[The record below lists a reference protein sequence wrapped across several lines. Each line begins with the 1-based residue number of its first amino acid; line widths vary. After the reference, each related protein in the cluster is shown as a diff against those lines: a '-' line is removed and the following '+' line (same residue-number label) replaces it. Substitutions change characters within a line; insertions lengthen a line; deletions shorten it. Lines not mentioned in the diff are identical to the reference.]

1 MEKLWMLKQTTTNL
15 KEISMKC
22 SISETM
28 ALILANRGIKEVKE
42 IKKFL
47 NASLADLYDPFLMK
61 DMKKGVDIIIKAINE
76 RKKIVVYGDYDAD
89 GVTSTTILYKAI
101 KQCKAQVSYHIP
113 DRESEGYGMST
124 SRIKILKEQ
133 GTEVIISCD
142 NGISAMEQVKL
153 AKELGITVIITDH
166 HELSFIVEDHGER
179 KYITPEADAVINPKQ
194 SDCKY
199 PFKLLC
205 GAGIAFKFVQA
216 LFSELG
222 MKEESALDF
231 IEMAGIGTVC
241 DIVDLIDENRIIVK
255 NALER
260 LSSTENLG
268 IIALK
273 KVLGINDKA
282 VNTYN
287 IGYQIGPCINAT
299 GRLDKA
305 SLSVELLLSEDE
317 ERAAELAK
325 KLNELNKERQDM
337 TNNSLEE
344 AIQLVETLNLSK
356 QKVLV
361 IYIKDLHESIAGIV
375 AGKIKERY
383 YLPTILLTGGK
394 EMPKGS
400 GRSIEEYNMF
410 EELLK
415 CKEVIEKFGGHP
427 MAAGLSIKEENI
439 DILRKKLNENCALT
453 EADFKPKIRIE
464 KRLPLRNV
472 DLNFIEELQVL
483 EPFGKGNPAPLFAE
497 RNINIQGVSYLGKD
511 SSTLKLYMDLG
522 DGKTKAEGI
531 CFGRSE
537 DFKEL
542 LNSGSSRTSSNL
554 RLDLIFSP
562 QINEYLGK
570 KSLQFKITDFRLSN
584 S

>member
-15 KEISMKC
+15 KEIAMKC
-22 SISETM
+22 SISETL
-28 ALILANRGIKEVKE
+28 ALILANRGIKEEKE
-42 IKKFL
+42 INKFL
-47 NASLADLYDPFLMK
+47 KASLKDLYDPFLMK
-61 DMKKGVDIIIKAINE
+61 DMEKGVNLIIDAINE
-76 RKKIVVYGDYDAD
+76 GKKIVVYGDYDAD

-101 KQCKAQVSYHIP
+101 KLCGAQVTYHIP

-124 SRIKILKEQ
+124 SRIKILKKQ
-133 GTEVIISCD
+133 GTQVIISCD
-142 NGISAMEQVKL
+142 NGISAIEQVKV

-166 HELSFIVEDHGER
+166 HELSFITDEKVQR
-179 KYITPEADAVINPKQ
+179 KFIIPEADAVINPKQ
-194 SDCKY
+194 ADCKY

-216 LFSELG
+216 LFSKLD
-222 MKEESALDF
+222 MEEQLAFDY

-241 DIVDLIDENRIIVK
+241 DIVDLLDENRIIVK
-255 NALER
+255 SALEK
-260 LSSTENLG
+260 LSNTENLG

-273 KVLGINDKA
+273 KVLGINDKTL
-282 VNTYN
+282 NTYN

-305 SLSVELLLSEDE
+305 SLSVELLLCENE
-317 ERAAELAK
+317 ESANELAK
-325 KLNELNKERQDM
+325 RLNELNKERQDM
-337 TNNSLEE
+337 TSTNVEE
-344 AIQLVETLNLSK
+344 VIQLVESLNLNK
-356 QKVLV
+356 EKVLV
-361 IYIKDLHESIAGIV
+361 IYKEDVHESIAGIV
-375 AGKIKERY
+375 AGKIKEKY
-383 YLPTILLTGGK
+383 NLPTILLTGGK

-415 CKEVIEKFGGHP
+415 CKEIIEKFGGHP

-439 DILRKKLNENCALT
+439 DILRRKLNENCSLT
-453 EADFKPKIRIE
+453 EEDFKPKIRIE
-464 KRLPLRNV
+464 KRLPLKRV
-472 DLNFIEELQVL
+472 DLEFIEDLERL
-483 EPFGKGNPAPLFAE
+483 EPFGKGNPSPLFAE
-497 RNINIQGVSYLGKD
+497 KNISIQGVSYLGKD

-522 DGKTKAEGI
+522 DGRTKAEGI

-542 LNSGSSRTSSNL
+542 INKENLNTTNNL
-554 RLDLIFSP
+554 KLDLIFSP
-562 QINEYLGK
+562 QINEYLGNRK
-570 KSLQFKITDFRLSN
+570 LQFKISDFRLS